1 LIAHILTI
9 GNEILIGDTIN
20 TNASW
25 MASRLT
31 ALGVH
36 VQQVLT
42 ISDLES
48 EIISAIQQ
56 SQEKADLLLITGGLG
71 PTRDDVTKAA
81 LAKLLGCG
89 YRLDEQ
95 VLAYVQQLF
104 DRRGLPFSRSNHDQ
118 AMVPE
123 LAETLFNRM
132 GTAPGLWLRLGKC
145 DIAAMPGVPKEM
157 KYLMDHKVIP
167 KVLDRL
173 EGKSAYHVQ
182 YLHTYGISE
191 SQLSDDVIG
200 DTDSFTSSNILLAY
214 LPGQGGVTLR
224 VSSFADTA
232 TQARHQAQPLIDHL
246 LSRAGDHI
254 FSTEPHDTLATTLN
268 RMLKDRGLRIATAES
283 CTGGLL
289 AGAITNV
296 PGSSAVFD
304 AGIIAYANSV
314 KASDL
319 SVPAETLASFGA
331 VSAQTAV
338 AMAAAV
344 AHKYGADIG
353 ISTTG
358 IAGPDGGTPDKP
370 VGTIWIGFWSKDRH
384 YATLARLMRDRD
396 ENRQRT
402 VGIALDIVRRELL
415 GIDRLPFD
423 MQRVPFS

>member
-1 LIAHILTI
+1 
-9 GNEILIGDTIN
+9 
-20 TNASW
+20 

-42 ISDLES
+42 ISDSES
-48 EIISAIQQ
+48 DIMAAIRQ
-56 SQEKADLLLITGGLG
+56 SVDKADLLLITGGLG

-104 DRRGLPFSRSNHDQ
+104 YRRGLPFSKSNHDQ

-132 GTAPGLWLRLGKC
+132 GTAPGLWLRLGNC
-145 DIAAMPGVPKEM
+145 DVAAMPGVPREM
-157 KYLMDHKVIP
+157 KYLMEREVIP
-167 KVLDRL
+167 KVQGRLD
-173 EGKSAYHVQ
+173 GKSAYHVQ

-200 DTDSFTSSNILLAY
+200 DTEALTSTNVLLAY
-214 LPGQGGVTLR
+214 LPGKGGVTLR

-232 TQARHQAQPLIDHL
+232 TQARYQAQPLIDHL
-246 LSRAGDHI
+246 LNRAGEHI
-254 FSTEPHDTLATTLN
+254 FSTKPHDTLATTLN

-289 AGAITNV
+289 AGAITDV
-296 PGSSAVFD
+296 PGSSEVFD
-304 AGIIAYANSV
+304 AGIVAYANSV
-314 KASDL
+314 KISDL
-319 SVPAETLASFGA
+319 SVPAETLASFEA
-331 VSAQTAV
+331 VSAETAA

-344 AHKYGADIG
+344 ARKYGADIG
-353 ISTTG
+353 LSTTG
-358 IAGPDGGTPDKP
+358 IAGPDGGTPEKP

-384 YATLARLMRDRD
+384 YATLARLLRDRD

-402 VGIALDIVRRELL
+402 VGIALEIVRRELL

-423 MQRVPFS
+423 MKRVTFS

>member
-1 LIAHILTI
+1 
-9 GNEILIGDTIN
+9 
-20 TNASW
+20 

-48 EIISAIQQ
+48 DIMAAIRQ
-56 SQEKADLLLITGGLG
+56 SVEKADLLLITGGLG

-104 DRRGLPFSRSNHDQ
+104 DRRGLPFSKSNRDQ

-132 GTAPGLWLRLGKC
+132 GTAPGLWLRLGNC
-145 DIAAMPGVPKEM
+145 DVAAMPGVPREM
-157 KYLMDHKVIP
+157 KYLMDREVIP
-167 KVLDRL
+167 RVQDSLN
-173 EGKSAYHVQ
+173 GASAYHVQ

-200 DTDSFTSSNILLAY
+200 DTDALTSQNVLLAY

-232 TQARHQAQPLIDHL
+232 TQARYQSQPLIDHL
-246 LSRAGDHI
+246 LNRAGEHI

-268 RMLKDRGLRIATAES
+268 RMLRDRGLRIATAES

-289 AGAITNV
+289 AGAITDV
-296 PGSSAVFD
+296 PGSSEVFD
-304 AGIIAYANSV
+304 AGIVAYANSV
-314 KASDL
+314 KISDL
-319 SVPAETLASFGA
+319 SVPTETLASFGA
-331 VSAQTAV
+331 VSAETAA

-344 AHKYGADIG
+344 ARKYGADIG
-353 ISTTG
+353 LSTTG
-358 IAGPDGGTPDKP
+358 IAGPDGGTPEKP

-384 YATLARLMRDRD
+384 YATLARLLRDRD

-423 MQRVPFS
+423 MKRVTFS